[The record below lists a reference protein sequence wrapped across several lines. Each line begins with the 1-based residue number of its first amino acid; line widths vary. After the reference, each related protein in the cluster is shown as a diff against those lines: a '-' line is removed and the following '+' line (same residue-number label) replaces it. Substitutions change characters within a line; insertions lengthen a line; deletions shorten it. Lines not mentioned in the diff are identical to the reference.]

1 MNNPLHFLIIDDNNI
16 DRMIARKMLQKSMS
30 NVVIYEAD
38 SSNEGINWIN
48 KNRAKVND
56 KLIIL
61 LDMQMPN
68 VDGFGFLASY
78 DKLDDSLKKN
88 NILFM
93 LSSMNEGNDFF
104 DRAINNPYVKSVL
117 SKPIDTEELL
127 SLI

>member
-1 MNNPLHFLIIDDNNI
+1 MNNPLHFLIIDDNSI
-16 DRMIARKMLQKSMS
+16 DRMIARKMLQKSMG

-38 SSNEGINWIN
+38 SSNEGIKWIN
-48 KNRAKVND
+48 KNRASVND

-61 LDMQMPN
+61 LDMQMPD

-78 DKLDDSLKKN
+78 DELNDSVKKN

-104 DRAINNPYVKSVL
+104 ERAINNLHVKSVL

>member
-1 MNNPLHFLIIDDNNI
+1 
-16 DRMIARKMLQKSMS
+16 
-30 NVVIYEAD
+30 
-38 SSNEGINWIN
+38 
-48 KNRAKVND
+48 
-56 KLIIL
+56 
-61 LDMQMPN
+61 MPN